1 MTSFSESFPASAII
15 SVVHVAPVFSVPIAI
30 GLALVGAW
38 YWRRMG
44 RGSIP
49 PIRRRLR
56 RIGLLLGAM
65 GGLLLMSALSFID
78 PVVKPAA
85 YVTTWFAVL
94 FVVLA
99 AVVVAGLDAIAT
111 LRLHQKSVDRLLM
124 RDALKLRGAVDA
136 RRRDP
141 AGDADE

>member
-1 MTSFSESFPASAII
+1 MTSFSESFPAAAII

>member
-1 MTSFSESFPASAII
+1 MTSFSASIPASAIVSAI
-15 SVVHVAPVFSVPIAI
+15 HVDPVFSVPIAI
-30 GLALVGAW
+30 GLALLGAW

-49 PIRRRLR
+49 PIRRHLR

-65 GGLLLMSALSFID
+65 GGLLLLSALSFID
-78 PVVKPAA
+78 PVIRPAA
-85 YVTTWFAVL
+85 YVTSWFAVL

-141 AGDADE
+141 TEDPDE

>member
-15 SVVHVAPVFSVPIAI
+15 SVVHVAPVFSVPVAI
-30 GLALVGAW
+30 GLGLVGAW